1 MKQMQTGKPVLSSG
15 GRSPRFAAI
24 ALRSATRPIRRDA
37 DHVRADATQFRVAN
51 KMTDL
56 IERLRARKGFVSLNG
71 GGCWYMSKDHP
82 DADAQEAA
90 AEIDRLH
97 AWRDA
102 KNEACAE
109 LEKEIER
116 LRAALEPFAHSTEI
130 PDSILSGEMGDEAI
144 VAVTFK
150 LGDFRRAC
158 ALVTN
163 GDRDGR

>member
-1 MKQMQTGKPVLSSG
+1 MPTLKKP
-15 GRSPRFAAI
+15 P
-24 ALRSATRPIRRDA
+24 LRSIAST
-37 DHVRADATQFRVAN
+37 H
-51 KMTDL
+51 
-56 IERLRARKGFVSLNG
+56 G
-71 GGCWYMSKDHP
+71 GMP
-82 DADAQEAA
+82 
-90 AEIDRLH
+90 
-97 AWRDA
+97 
-102 KNEACAE
+102 
-109 LEKEIER
+109 EKEIER